1 MTKAAERERHNYND
15 VGQLDA
21 EFCKRPG
28 TISLD
33 HRIRLD
39 YAHNKMRMD
48 IAMSATQTAP
58 RPRIGSPGKH
68 ATNLTLSNDVLEAAK
83 ALDINISQ
91 VCDAYLREFVRRELI
106 FCDVTDATGLE
117 YPRKPNLSI
126 YDLSSMIS
134 TYVPSRTKIVI
145 PGTEK

>member
-1 MTKAAERERHNYND
+1 
-15 VGQLDA
+15 
-21 EFCKRPG
+21 
-28 TISLD
+28 
-33 HRIRLD
+33 
-39 YAHNKMRMD
+39 
-48 IAMSATQTAP
+48 MSATQTAP

-106 FCDVTDATGLE
+106 FCDVTDVTGLE
-117 YPRKPNLSI
+117 YPRKPILSI

-145 PGTEK
+145 LGAEKQVGK